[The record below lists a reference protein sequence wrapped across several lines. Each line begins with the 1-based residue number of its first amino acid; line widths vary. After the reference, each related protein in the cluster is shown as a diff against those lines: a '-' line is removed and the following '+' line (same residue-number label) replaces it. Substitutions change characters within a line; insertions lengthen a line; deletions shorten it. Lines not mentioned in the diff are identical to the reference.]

1 MGLINFGEVDQDLV
15 EGIPVQ
21 VGMQAQI
28 SLFRIKGNS
37 ESSTWT
43 CVYCVVVKGEVPTEN
58 LKHLVDRCKKI

>member
-37 ESSTWT
+37 ESSTW
-43 CVYCVVVKGEVPTEN
+43 
-58 LKHLVDRCKKI
+58 RCGC